1 MVNLSLPFIPAAAHG
16 GTLRQQ
22 RLWVAH
28 STEGPM
34 SRGNARGLAGPNW
47 FGGPKAGTSAH
58 AIFDPGEGVEMVK
71 PTIVAY
77 HVGPGANGFT
87 LGSEH
92 CGRVALTKA
101 QWLSADGVEML
112 RRSAHWT
119 AQYCHAYD
127 IEPRWGKLPELA
139 AGGHLMCTHNDVR
152 LVWGGTTHSDP
163 GPNFPYPEYQEWTQ
177 DFYYG
182 REEDVA
188 NSAQELEDAAYAA
201 IARFARTRQIAG
213 QPSLNE
219 STAASD
225 NLIRQTQ
232 TNGAGISNLLAVAT
246 DLKAT
251 ADAIKTAVDGLV
263 AAQPDRGNPT
273 H

>member
-1 MVNLSLPFIPAAAHG
+1 MSELTLLFMPAAAHG
-16 GTLRQQ
+16 GTLRSQ

-71 PTIVAY
+71 PNIVAY

-101 QWLSADGVEML
+101 QWLSVDGTEML

-119 AQYCHAYD
+119 AQYCHAYG
-127 IEPRWGKLPELA
+127 IEPRWGRLTELA
-139 AGGHLMCTHNDVR
+139 AGAHVMCTHNDIR
-152 LVWGGTTHSDP
+152 LVFGGTTHSDP
-163 GPNFPYPEYQEWTQ
+163 GPNFPYGEYQQWVQ

-182 REEDVA
+182 REDDVA
-188 NSAQELEDAAYAA
+188 NTKQELEDAAYAA
-201 IARFARTRQIAG
+201 IARFARTRQIEG

-225 NLIRQTQ
+225 NLIRQAQ
-232 TNGAGISNLLAVAT
+232 GNGTGISNLQLAVNE
-246 DLKAT
+246 LKAT
-251 ADAIKTAVDGLV
+251 ADTIKTAVDAL
-263 AAQPDRGNPT
+263 AADPTRGNPT